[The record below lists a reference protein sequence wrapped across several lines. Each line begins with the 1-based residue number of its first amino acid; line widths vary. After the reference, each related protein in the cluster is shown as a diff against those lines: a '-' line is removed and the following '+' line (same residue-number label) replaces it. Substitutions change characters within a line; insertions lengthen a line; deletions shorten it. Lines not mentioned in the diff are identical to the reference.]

1 MKKIDATLN
10 KHYFH
15 SKMKNAGVLIF
26 IACTV
31 CILGIAPVAAQ
42 NSPFGTEKTS
52 WHGFDRY
59 DFVMDEQT
67 LEITPIKAPEGEKNS
82 VGAPAKGQRR
92 CIVVVPKVLN
102 PAQVLFLFI

>member
-1 MKKIDATLN
+1 MKKIDSTLN
-10 KHYFH
+10 QHYFH
-15 SKMKNAGVLIF
+15 SRMKDNAELFFIVCAVYIF
-26 IACTV
+26 
-31 CILGIAPVAAQ
+31 GIAPVAAQ
-42 NSPFGTEKTS
+42 NSGFGSEKTS
-52 WHGFDRY
+52 WHGYDRY
-59 DFVMDEQT
+59 DFVMDEQA